1 MRKIFG
7 LTLLSTLSLAFSHTI
22 SAQVACQHE
31 FRELTRLVEEN
42 YAGYADVARE
52 EVELAQE
59 KTRERIQ
66 YNPAI
71 DCFAELSNWLT
82 IFSDPHLEILPIESA
97 EQHRDKRIAMT
108 ETKSAQAS
116 IDWLSSNVAHIRLP
130 RFDDPARQNLSEFIH
145 RNRQQLHAA
154 EGMIIDV
161 RGNQG
166 ESFIAMRQWLP
177 LIGTE
182 EYFSRWHVL
191 ASSAN
196 KAHYQ
201 RRLEQLDSAQ
211 LPEVTAMYTT
221 LLNQMDAYPN
231 TWIEYLWPTVNSDLI
246 LPHLHTIYLL
256 IDDEVANAAEEF
268 VIAARS
274 NSHVTVMGINTQG
287 ALDYGEAVTYT
298 IGVGDG
304 YQVLIPS
311 QKRVWYQYG
320 PIDNSGLAPD
330 VFVRMEGKSLVSHA
344 YLTLKRSM
352 MP

>member
-97 EQHRDKRIAMT
+97 EQHRDKRIAMA
-108 ETKSAQAS
+108 ETKPPQAS

-130 RFDDPARQNLSEFIH
+130 RFDDPARQNLSQFIH

-161 RGNQG
+161 RGNQD

-231 TWIEYLWPTVNSDLI
+231 TWIEYLWPPVNSDLT

-298 IGVGDG
+298 IGVEDG

-330 VFVRMEGKSLVSHA
+330 VFVRTEGKSLVSHA

>member
-22 SAQVACQHE
+22 SAQVACLHE

-42 YAGYADVARE
+42 YAGYADVARQD
-52 EVELAQE
+52 VELAQE
-59 KTRERIQ
+59 RTRERIQ

-82 IFSDPHLEILPIESA
+82 IFADPHLEILPIESA
-97 EQHRDKRIAMT
+97 EHHRGKKIAMT
-108 ETKSAQAS
+108 EIQAAQAS
-116 IDWLSSNVAHIRLP
+116 IDWLPSDVAHVRLP
-130 RFDDPARQNLSEFIH
+130 MFDDSAQQNLSEFIH

-161 RGNQG
+161 RGNRG
-166 ESFIAMRQWLP
+166 ESFIAMRQWLA
-177 LIGTE
+177 LIGSE
-182 EYFSRWHVL
+182 EYLSRWHVL
-191 ASSAN
+191 ASPAN
-196 KAHYQ
+196 KTHYQ
-201 RRLEQLDSAQ
+201 QRLEQVDSVQ
-211 LPEVTAMYTT
+211 LPKVNAMYTK

-246 LPHLHTIYLL
+246 LPNLHTIYLL

-274 NSHVTVMGINTQG
+274 NSHVTVMGTHTKG
-287 ALDYGEAVTYT
+287 ALDYGEAVTYP
-298 IGVGDG
+298 IGVEDG
-304 YQVLIPS
+304 YHVLIPS

-330 VFVRMEGKSLVSHA
+330 VFVRMEGKALVSHA